1 MKPRLSYSI
10 IRFWIKN
17 DYEKMVDAFA
27 HLQQI
32 DTQPMQDG
40 RKFDEEECDYVTKNG
55 RFSERLGGIQLSNPI
70 CQDKWEIESE
80 KYTLVGKPDVY
91 DNTRIFEIK
100 TGKKNSAD
108 YSKTLQ
114 LDMYLMMSYFKAHD
128 NFGVTKKDLGYYLHY
143 DLKTKRMDWH
153 MVISDKDKSKA
164 MFEKIDGYCKD
175 IVTYLETEGLI

>member
-1 MKPRLSYSI
+1 MKPRLSFSI
-10 IRFWIKN
+10 IKFWIKK

-27 HLQQI
+27 HLQQV

-55 RFSERLGGIQLSNPI
+55 RFSERLGGIPLSNPV
-70 CQDKWEIESE
+70 CQDKWEIEQE
-80 KYTLVGKPDVY
+80 RYTLVGKPDVY
-91 DNTRIFEIK
+91 DDTRIFEIK

-114 LDMYLMMSYFKAHD
+114 LDMYLMMSYF
-128 NFGVTKKDLGYYLHY
+128 VKKKIDLGYYLHY
-143 DLKTKRMDWH
+143 NLKTNIMDWH
-153 MVISDKDKSKA
+153 MVISSKEKSKA
-164 MFEKIDGYCKD
+164 LFEKIDGYCKD